1 MVPSPKDL
9 PKGDDLDELSAS
21 ATQAR
26 TEMVQKVL
34 EGLREEAFEL
44 ARDVGVDVLTQPGGL
59 RKFVKKLRDVVFPRA
74 SEEARELFKA
84 GQKPGSLARQNGE
97 SMLSY
102 VSRRRRWWKLLK
114 TLDGSI
120 ELSEPMRVELLLEL
134 SGLSRQEI
142 IVIKAC
148 APDAK
153 SFESVAAT
161 LVEQYSGV
169 HLRAGRSLGQP
180 NLRNSG
186 NLQSKSSR
194 PSGYRPKGKGKTYRA
209 YTADA
214 WYEED
219 PIYEEDQEQE
229 EDFHEASY
237 QVFDEDTAPGYPED
251 PEGDGEDYE
260 DYELS
265 ESEAIALN
273 CLEELEESS
282 EAGHAVQL
290 QLAAHAAFGKAKGKG
305 KGKSKKGKGKGK
317 GKVVRSHLTLERRRD
332 KLKSLK
338 AKSKCMRCGALGHW
352 AGGKGKAHL
361 AVIADEGLSIP
372 AGNDTAA
379 AFVARAKSSA
389 APPAAAAKPIAA
401 PSHEPR
407 AMAMEGG
414 DKKFY
419 LGQHRNE
426 TYSEVAKKIE
436 FIQWLMAQSDLSM
449 QNKDF
454 LTWFNRYY
462 TIQDGSVQAR
472 ASLGLP
478 EGAYIPKPRK
488 TGIRKTPP
496 NPPLP
501 QKCALCKDFTY
512 SGSTV
517 TYIRSTCRDC
527 GHVEQKPR
535 EVTYT
540 HDPATCRHEVVDRR
554 SSSRTISRTF
564 CKQCGTFIDEVPGEF
579 HAQRRTAAS
588 KVLDATSNAL
598 DVINAMT
605 TKEAVTDYSPE
616 AVEAILGAFNDRV
629 LQAIQDEDRVDDI
642 VLHDHL
648 REAIVKTVEDPDSP
662 WSDVGRTSPTPVA
675 MMVYDE
681 HGEPVFDTTG
691 MPYSKAKAKAFG
703 KGPRA
708 VIWPPYQGTRV
719 DPVVRSNLM
728 IAHWA
733 AFANRLLRKYARKYM
748 FKFWRIEKRRR
759 AIIMHEN
766 MARRTLIRTNP
777 QLGPFRPVDIYE
789 CSSDS
794 DDEPTISVARASSD
808 APTAAPG
815 LPRQPVARIDRALDV
830 LNAPGSTR
838 QEFQAYFNPRNLGP
852 GDLEELSPELW
863 EELRLDGAVDEYD
876 LHMQDMAE
884 EEAQGTESDLDRPP
898 GLSEAAIAGIPRTTL
913 AGLEARN
920 PALYRDIVIGIQ
932 AARDRDP
939 RDPESPLISEPGRY
953 QPGSHRPG
961 EAPGTSSSSRTA
973 QGRRWQPRPPHGGP
987 HNVALAG
994 CDVSYQSDF
1003 VRVDTLPV
1011 VDMWSPEEDHIWGAL
1026 DEACNSTCHS
1036 KAWGELAEDRL
1047 RAFDLTFPWMVLP
1060 RVLQG

>member
-1 MVPSPKDL
+1 MAGLRFTRTAGQTSTPLETRSGSYIYNGDPAYFHDWEFRTLMRLKLYEDAIKAKAQKKASRRNSRRSPTPQDEPTDADAEVEAPGELPNGGDLASLAAAMSRESPSDTSRSSKHGKSSKPSVTSRASHGPKDL

-44 ARDVGVDVLTQPGGL
+44 ARDIGVDVLTQPGGL
-59 RKFVKKLRDVVFPRA
+59 RKFVKKLRDVVFRRA

-169 HLRAGRSLGQP
+169 HLREGRSLGQP

-219 PIYEEDQEQE
+219 PTYEEDQEQE

-237 QVFDEDTAPGYPED
+237 QVFDEDTAPGYHED

-317 GKVVRSHLTLERRRD
+317 GKVVRSHLTLEQRRD

-352 AGGKGKAHL
+352 AGDPECKFPSQGGGKGKAHL

-389 APPAAAAKPIAA
+389 ASSAAAAKSIAA

-407 AMAMEGG
+407 AMVMEGG

-436 FIQWLMAQSDLSM
+436 FIQWLMAQSDLSI

-472 ASLGLP
+472 AS
-478 EGAYIPKPRK
+478 
-488 TGIRKTPP
+488 
-496 NPPLP
+496 
-501 QKCALCKDFTY
+501 
-512 SGSTV
+512 
-517 TYIRSTCRDC
+517 
-527 GHVEQKPR
+527 
-535 EVTYT
+535 
-540 HDPATCRHEVVDRR
+540 
-554 SSSRTISRTF
+554 
-564 CKQCGTFIDEVPGEF
+564 
-579 HAQRRTAAS
+579 
-588 KVLDATSNAL
+588 
-598 DVINAMT
+598 
-605 TKEAVTDYSPE
+605 
-616 AVEAILGAFNDRV
+616 
-629 LQAIQDEDRVDDI
+629 
-642 VLHDHL
+642 
-648 REAIVKTVEDPDSP
+648 
-662 WSDVGRTSPTPVA
+662 
-675 MMVYDE
+675 
-681 HGEPVFDTTG
+681 
-691 MPYSKAKAKAFG
+691 
-703 KGPRA
+703 
-708 VIWPPYQGTRV
+708 
-719 DPVVRSNLM
+719 
-728 IAHWA
+728 
-733 AFANRLLRKYARKYM
+733 
-748 FKFWRIEKRRR
+748 
-759 AIIMHEN
+759 
-766 MARRTLIRTNP
+766 
-777 QLGPFRPVDIYE
+777 
-789 CSSDS
+789 
-794 DDEPTISVARASSD
+794 
-808 APTAAPG
+808 
-815 LPRQPVARIDRALDV
+815 
-830 LNAPGSTR
+830 
-838 QEFQAYFNPRNLGP
+838 
-852 GDLEELSPELW
+852 
-863 EELRLDGAVDEYD
+863 
-876 LHMQDMAE
+876 
-884 EEAQGTESDLDRPP
+884 
-898 GLSEAAIAGIPRTTL
+898 
-913 AGLEARN
+913 
-920 PALYRDIVIGIQ
+920 
-932 AARDRDP
+932 
-939 RDPESPLISEPGRY
+939 
-953 QPGSHRPG
+953 
-961 EAPGTSSSSRTA
+961 
-973 QGRRWQPRPPHGGP
+973 
-987 HNVALAG
+987 
-994 CDVSYQSDF
+994 
-1003 VRVDTLPV
+1003 
-1011 VDMWSPEEDHIWGAL
+1011 
-1026 DEACNSTCHS
+1026 
-1036 KAWGELAEDRL
+1036 
-1047 RAFDLTFPWMVLP
+1047 
-1060 RVLQG
+1060 

>member
-1 MVPSPKDL
+1 MRLKLYEDAIKAKAQKKASRRNSRRSPTPQDEPTDADAEVEAPGEEPEGGGDLASLAAAMSRESPSDTSRSSKHGKSSKPSVTSRASHGPKDL

-44 ARDVGVDVLTQPGGL
+44 ARDIGVDVLTQPGGL

-74 SEEARELFKA
+74 SEEALELFKA

-142 IVIKAC
+142 IVIKAFS
-148 APDAK
+148 PDAR

-169 HLRAGRSLGQP
+169 HLREGRSLGQP

-186 NLQSKSSR
+186 NLQSKSNR
-194 PSGYRPKGKGKTYRA
+194 PSGYRPKGKGKTYKA

-219 PIYEEDQEQE
+219 PTYEEDQEQE

-237 QVFDEDTAPGYPED
+237 QVFDEDTAPGYHED

-317 GKVVRSHLTLERRRD
+317 GKVVRSHLTLEQRRD

-352 AGGKGKAHL
+352 AGDPECKFPSQGGGKGKAHL

-389 APPAAAAKPIAA
+389 ASSAAAAKPIAA

-407 AMAMEGG
+407 AMVMEGG

-436 FIQWLMAQSDLSM
+436 FIQWLMAQSDLS
-449 QNKDF
+449 
-454 LTWFNRYY
+454 
-462 TIQDGSVQAR
+462 
-472 ASLGLP
+472 
-478 EGAYIPKPRK
+478 
-488 TGIRKTPP
+488 
-496 NPPLP
+496 
-501 QKCALCKDFTY
+501 
-512 SGSTV
+512 
-517 TYIRSTCRDC
+517 
-527 GHVEQKPR
+527 
-535 EVTYT
+535 
-540 HDPATCRHEVVDRR
+540 
-554 SSSRTISRTF
+554 
-564 CKQCGTFIDEVPGEF
+564 
-579 HAQRRTAAS
+579 
-588 KVLDATSNAL
+588 
-598 DVINAMT
+598 
-605 TKEAVTDYSPE
+605 
-616 AVEAILGAFNDRV
+616 
-629 LQAIQDEDRVDDI
+629 
-642 VLHDHL
+642 
-648 REAIVKTVEDPDSP
+648 
-662 WSDVGRTSPTPVA
+662 
-675 MMVYDE
+675 
-681 HGEPVFDTTG
+681 
-691 MPYSKAKAKAFG
+691 
-703 KGPRA
+703 
-708 VIWPPYQGTRV
+708 
-719 DPVVRSNLM
+719 
-728 IAHWA
+728 
-733 AFANRLLRKYARKYM
+733 
-748 FKFWRIEKRRR
+748 IE
-759 AIIMHEN
+759 
-766 MARRTLIRTNP
+766 
-777 QLGPFRPVDIYE
+777 
-789 CSSDS
+789 
-794 DDEPTISVARASSD
+794 
-808 APTAAPG
+808 
-815 LPRQPVARIDRALDV
+815 
-830 LNAPGSTR
+830 
-838 QEFQAYFNPRNLGP
+838 
-852 GDLEELSPELW
+852 
-863 EELRLDGAVDEYD
+863 
-876 LHMQDMAE
+876 
-884 EEAQGTESDLDRPP
+884 
-898 GLSEAAIAGIPRTTL
+898 
-913 AGLEARN
+913 
-920 PALYRDIVIGIQ
+920 
-932 AARDRDP
+932 
-939 RDPESPLISEPGRY
+939 
-953 QPGSHRPG
+953 
-961 EAPGTSSSSRTA
+961 
-973 QGRRWQPRPPHGGP
+973 
-987 HNVALAG
+987 
-994 CDVSYQSDF
+994 
-1003 VRVDTLPV
+1003 
-1011 VDMWSPEEDHIWGAL
+1011 
-1026 DEACNSTCHS
+1026 
-1036 KAWGELAEDRL
+1036 
-1047 RAFDLTFPWMVLP
+1047 
-1060 RVLQG
+1060 

>member
-1 MVPSPKDL
+1 MRLKLYEDAIKAKAQKKASRRNSRRSPTPQDEPTDADAEVDAPGELPNGGDLASLAAAMSRESPSDTSRSSKHGKSSKPSVTSRASHGPKDL
-9 PKGDDLDELSAS
+9 PEGDDLDELSAS

-44 ARDVGVDVLTQPGGL
+44 ARDIGVDVLTQPGGL

-169 HLRAGRSLGQP
+169 HLREGRSLGQP

-219 PIYEEDQEQE
+219 PTYEEDQEQE

-317 GKVVRSHLTLERRRD
+317 GKVVRSHLTLEQRRD

-352 AGGKGKAHL
+352 AGDPECKFPSQGGGKGKAHL
-361 AVIADEGLSIP
+361 AVIADEGLSIC

-389 APPAAAAKPIAA
+389 ASSAAAAKPVAA

-407 AMAMEGG
+407 AMVMEGG

-426 TYSEVAKKIE
+426 TYAEVAKKIE

-472 ASLGLP
+472 AS
-478 EGAYIPKPRK
+478 
-488 TGIRKTPP
+488 
-496 NPPLP
+496 
-501 QKCALCKDFTY
+501 
-512 SGSTV
+512 
-517 TYIRSTCRDC
+517 
-527 GHVEQKPR
+527 
-535 EVTYT
+535 
-540 HDPATCRHEVVDRR
+540 
-554 SSSRTISRTF
+554 
-564 CKQCGTFIDEVPGEF
+564 
-579 HAQRRTAAS
+579 
-588 KVLDATSNAL
+588 
-598 DVINAMT
+598 
-605 TKEAVTDYSPE
+605 
-616 AVEAILGAFNDRV
+616 
-629 LQAIQDEDRVDDI
+629 
-642 VLHDHL
+642 
-648 REAIVKTVEDPDSP
+648 
-662 WSDVGRTSPTPVA
+662 
-675 MMVYDE
+675 
-681 HGEPVFDTTG
+681 
-691 MPYSKAKAKAFG
+691 
-703 KGPRA
+703 
-708 VIWPPYQGTRV
+708 
-719 DPVVRSNLM
+719 
-728 IAHWA
+728 
-733 AFANRLLRKYARKYM
+733 
-748 FKFWRIEKRRR
+748 
-759 AIIMHEN
+759 
-766 MARRTLIRTNP
+766 
-777 QLGPFRPVDIYE
+777 
-789 CSSDS
+789 
-794 DDEPTISVARASSD
+794 
-808 APTAAPG
+808 
-815 LPRQPVARIDRALDV
+815 
-830 LNAPGSTR
+830 
-838 QEFQAYFNPRNLGP
+838 
-852 GDLEELSPELW
+852 
-863 EELRLDGAVDEYD
+863 
-876 LHMQDMAE
+876 
-884 EEAQGTESDLDRPP
+884 
-898 GLSEAAIAGIPRTTL
+898 
-913 AGLEARN
+913 
-920 PALYRDIVIGIQ
+920 
-932 AARDRDP
+932 
-939 RDPESPLISEPGRY
+939 
-953 QPGSHRPG
+953 
-961 EAPGTSSSSRTA
+961 
-973 QGRRWQPRPPHGGP
+973 
-987 HNVALAG
+987 
-994 CDVSYQSDF
+994 
-1003 VRVDTLPV
+1003 
-1011 VDMWSPEEDHIWGAL
+1011 
-1026 DEACNSTCHS
+1026 
-1036 KAWGELAEDRL
+1036 
-1047 RAFDLTFPWMVLP
+1047 
-1060 RVLQG
+1060 

>member
-1 MVPSPKDL
+1 MAGLRFTRTAGQTSTPLETRSGSYIYNGDPAYFHDWEFRTLMRLKLYEDAIKAKAQKKASRRNSRRSPTPQDEPTDADAEVDAPGELPNGGDLASLAAAMSRESPSDTSPASKHGKSSKPSVTSRASHGPKDL
-9 PKGDDLDELSAS
+9 PEGDDLDELSAS

-44 ARDVGVDVLTQPGGL
+44 ARDIGVDVLTQPGGL

-161 LVEQYSGV
+161 PVEQYSGV
-169 HLRAGRSLGQP
+169 HLREGRSLGQP

-219 PIYEEDQEQE
+219 PTYEEDQEQE

-317 GKVVRSHLTLERRRD
+317 GKVVRSHLTLEQRRD

-352 AGGKGKAHL
+352 AGDPECKFPSQGGGKGKAHL

-389 APPAAAAKPIAA
+389 ASSAAAAKPIAA
-401 PSHEPR
+401 PAREPR
-407 AMAMEGG
+407 AMVMEGG

-426 TYSEVAKKIE
+426 TYAEVAKKIE

-472 ASLGLP
+472 ASRG
-478 EGAYIPKPRK
+478 
-488 TGIRKTPP
+488 
-496 NPPLP
+496 
-501 QKCALCKDFTY
+501 
-512 SGSTV
+512 
-517 TYIRSTCRDC
+517 
-527 GHVEQKPR
+527 
-535 EVTYT
+535 
-540 HDPATCRHEVVDRR
+540 
-554 SSSRTISRTF
+554 
-564 CKQCGTFIDEVPGEF
+564 
-579 HAQRRTAAS
+579 
-588 KVLDATSNAL
+588 
-598 DVINAMT
+598 
-605 TKEAVTDYSPE
+605 
-616 AVEAILGAFNDRV
+616 
-629 LQAIQDEDRVDDI
+629 
-642 VLHDHL
+642 HL
-648 REAIVKTVEDPDSP
+648 REPTYLGHERRGLGRPHLIHLYHRSALCV
-662 WSDVGRTSPTPVA
+662 RTSPTREVP
-675 MMVYDE
+675 
-681 HGEPVFDTTG
+681 
-691 MPYSKAKAKAFG
+691 
-703 KGPRA
+703 
-708 VIWPPYQGTRV
+708 
-719 DPVVRSNLM
+719 
-728 IAHWA
+728 
-733 AFANRLLRKYARKYM
+733 
-748 FKFWRIEKRRR
+748 
-759 AIIMHEN
+759 
-766 MARRTLIRTNP
+766 
-777 QLGPFRPVDIYE
+777 
-789 CSSDS
+789 
-794 DDEPTISVARASSD
+794 
-808 APTAAPG
+808 
-815 LPRQPVARIDRALDV
+815 
-830 LNAPGSTR
+830 
-838 QEFQAYFNPRNLGP
+838 
-852 GDLEELSPELW
+852 
-863 EELRLDGAVDEYD
+863 
-876 LHMQDMAE
+876 
-884 EEAQGTESDLDRPP
+884 
-898 GLSEAAIAGIPRTTL
+898 
-913 AGLEARN
+913 
-920 PALYRDIVIGIQ
+920 
-932 AARDRDP
+932 
-939 RDPESPLISEPGRY
+939 
-953 QPGSHRPG
+953 
-961 EAPGTSSSSRTA
+961 
-973 QGRRWQPRPPHGGP
+973 
-987 HNVALAG
+987 
-994 CDVSYQSDF
+994 
-1003 VRVDTLPV
+1003 
-1011 VDMWSPEEDHIWGAL
+1011 
-1026 DEACNSTCHS
+1026 
-1036 KAWGELAEDRL
+1036 
-1047 RAFDLTFPWMVLP
+1047 
-1060 RVLQG
+1060 

>member
-1 MVPSPKDL
+1 MAGLRFTRTAGQTSTPLETRSGSYIYNGDPAYFHDWEFRTLMRLKLYEDAIKAKAQKKASRRNSRRSPTPQDEPTDADAEVEAPGEEPEGGGDLASLAAAMSRESPSDTSRSSKHGKSSKPSVTSRASHGPKDL

-26 TEMVQKVL
+26 TEMVQRVL

-44 ARDVGVDVLTQPGGL
+44 ARDIGVDVLTQPGGL

-84 GQKPGSLARQNGE
+84 GQKPGSFARQNGE

-148 APDAK
+148 APDAR

-169 HLRAGRSLGQP
+169 HLREGRSLGQP

-317 GKVVRSHLTLERRRD
+317 GKVVRSHLTLEQRRD

-352 AGGKGKAHL
+352 AGDPECKFPSQGGGKGKAHL

-389 APPAAAAKPIAA
+389 ASSAAAAKPIL
-401 PSHEPR
+401 E
-407 AMAMEGG
+407 
-414 DKKFY
+414 D
-419 LGQHRNE
+419 E
-426 TYSEVAKKIE
+426 TNLKR
-436 FIQWLMAQSDLSM
+436 F
-449 QNKDF
+449 
-454 LTWFNRYY
+454 
-462 TIQDGSVQAR
+462 
-472 ASLGLP
+472 
-478 EGAYIPKPRK
+478 
-488 TGIRKTPP
+488 
-496 NPPLP
+496 
-501 QKCALCKDFTY
+501 
-512 SGSTV
+512 
-517 TYIRSTCRDC
+517 
-527 GHVEQKPR
+527 
-535 EVTYT
+535 
-540 HDPATCRHEVVDRR
+540 RR
-554 SSSRTISRTF
+554 
-564 CKQCGTFIDEVPGEF
+564 
-579 HAQRRTAAS
+579 
-588 KVLDATSNAL
+588 
-598 DVINAMT
+598 
-605 TKEAVTDYSPE
+605 
-616 AVEAILGAFNDRV
+616 
-629 LQAIQDEDRVDDI
+629 
-642 VLHDHL
+642 
-648 REAIVKTVEDPDSP
+648 
-662 WSDVGRTSPTPVA
+662 
-675 MMVYDE
+675 
-681 HGEPVFDTTG
+681 
-691 MPYSKAKAKAFG
+691 
-703 KGPRA
+703 
-708 VIWPPYQGTRV
+708 
-719 DPVVRSNLM
+719 
-728 IAHWA
+728 
-733 AFANRLLRKYARKYM
+733 
-748 FKFWRIEKRRR
+748 
-759 AIIMHEN
+759 
-766 MARRTLIRTNP
+766 
-777 QLGPFRPVDIYE
+777 
-789 CSSDS
+789 
-794 DDEPTISVARASSD
+794 
-808 APTAAPG
+808 
-815 LPRQPVARIDRALDV
+815 
-830 LNAPGSTR
+830 
-838 QEFQAYFNPRNLGP
+838 
-852 GDLEELSPELW
+852 
-863 EELRLDGAVDEYD
+863 
-876 LHMQDMAE
+876 
-884 EEAQGTESDLDRPP
+884 
-898 GLSEAAIAGIPRTTL
+898 
-913 AGLEARN
+913 
-920 PALYRDIVIGIQ
+920 
-932 AARDRDP
+932 
-939 RDPESPLISEPGRY
+939 
-953 QPGSHRPG
+953 
-961 EAPGTSSSSRTA
+961 
-973 QGRRWQPRPPHGGP
+973 
-987 HNVALAG
+987 
-994 CDVSYQSDF
+994 
-1003 VRVDTLPV
+1003 
-1011 VDMWSPEEDHIWGAL
+1011 
-1026 DEACNSTCHS
+1026 
-1036 KAWGELAEDRL
+1036 
-1047 RAFDLTFPWMVLP
+1047 
-1060 RVLQG
+1060 